1 MKSAYGKYFVKMAL
15 VWTVCF
21 VLFLIIYML
30 VLSPQVEFRKQL
42 EKQLADKKQTYDSA
56 LKAAQKE
63 TIIQLNEEIEQLRN
77 KLKAFAIDFE
87 DSANVT
93 FDISQIANDKKVN
106 SFSIETKKVRQAKK
120 KKKKSVEYI
129 SKSQI
134 NISFTTE
141 DFNQFASL
149 LNALERHE
157 PVIFVDKFA
166 ITRAGKGASE
176 HKVKMNLAVFV
187 SKARS
192 S

>member
-1 MKSAYGKYFVKMAL
+1 MKSAYGKYFAKMAL

-21 VLFLIIYML
+21 VLFLIIYIL
-30 VLSPQVEFRKQL
+30 VLSPQVNFRKQL

-77 KLKAFAIDFE
+77 KLKIFAIDFE

-106 SFSIETKKVRQAKK
+106 SFSIETKKGRQTR
-120 KKKKSVEYI
+120 KKKKSVKYI
-129 SKSQI
+129 SKSRI
-134 NISFTTE
+134 DISFTTA

-176 HKVKMNLAVFV
+176 HKVQMNLAVFV
-187 SKARS
+187 SKVRS